1 MINIAYRG
9 YSRSK
14 YLKYIYFILI
24 CIFFCL
30 SYISITFY
38 SISFNEILLEK
49 LSRIGFSL
57 LTASFSLFII
67 EITNII
73 NKKSFL
79 NILIITLGT
88 ILALIT
94 GIQYS
99 KEGIRYIFDII
110 VFGYIIPL
118 FILNTVLLLISII
131 RDKNKT
137 TLFIFIAFIQIIILS
152 IHDILVLSI
161 FVYIPY
167 AWLTPYGY
175 IVLVLALYIILSIEH
190 SIVYKKLV
198 ERNKV
203 IKFSLSLAKNVQKHF
218 VKKIDRKIKDYQVYT
233 YYKPMD
239 DVSGDFYEL
248 IELSD
253 DELGIFI
260 SDVSGHGVGSGIVT
274 SMLKILCQST
284 EKSISNPSKFLKY
297 INMNLIGIIGNNH
310 VTAFYGIIDYK
321 SNEFIYSNASHC
333 YPILYRKPNGKII
346 KLKSTG
352 GMIGISKK
360 IDYTTRRI
368 EIKKG
373 DVLLFFTDGLID
385 TMNKK
390 GDLFDYENIYQVLKD
405 FKHTSINNMV
415 NELLKSCYNFSDNK
429 KLDDDITIVCIE
441 IL

>member
-1 MINIAYRG
+1 
-9 YSRSK
+9 
-14 YLKYIYFILI
+14 
-24 CIFFCL
+24 
-30 SYISITFY
+30 
-38 SISFNEILLEK
+38 
-49 LSRIGFSL
+49 L
-57 LTASFSLFII
+57 LTVSFSLFII

-73 NKKSFL
+73 NKKSLL
-79 NILIITLGT
+79 NILIITLGA

-94 GIQYS
+94 GIQDS

-110 VFGYIIPL
+110 MFGWIIPL
-118 FILNTVLLLISII
+118 FILNTILLLISII

-137 TLFIFIAFIQIIILS
+137 TLFIFIAFILIIILS

-161 FVYIPY
+161 FVYVPY

-175 IVLVLALYIILSIEH
+175 IILVLALYIILSIEH

-203 IKFSLSLAKNVQKHF
+203 IKFSLNLAKNVQKHF
-218 VKKIDRKIKDYQVYT
+218 VKKIDRKIKNYQVYT

-248 IELSD
+248 IELPD

-260 SDVSGHGVGSGIVT
+260 ADVSGHGVGSGIVT

-284 EKSISNPSKFLKY
+284 EKSINNPSKFLKY
-297 INMNLIGIIGNNH
+297 INMNLTGIIGNNH

-321 SNEFIYSNASHC
+321 SNELIYSNASHC
-333 YPILYRKPNGKII
+333 YPILYRKPNDKII

-360 IDYTTRRI
+360 IDYTTKRF

-373 DVLLFFTDGLID
+373 DILFFFTDGLID

-390 GDLFDYENIYQVLKD
+390 GDLFDYGNIYKVLND